1 MKENMDTNK
10 KIKNKTNVEINNA
23 IIIAVVPL
31 CFIVILNLFYVGIN
45 YNSYII
51 IEQQKAFVLESIIV
65 YLICMFFMG
74 IFGKWKKS
82 ITTVGVIILI
92 ISIINQLKYAFT
104 GEPLLL
110 TDVLYLGAS
119 GEIIQIVQGEL
130 WNTIKLFIIP
140 LIIEI
145 IIFLVLIKL
154 CRKKAISFEIHSKKV
169 RVTLIVIPL
178 LLLSI
183 LFLRL
188 KPINKFMLNYVF
200 EVDERE
206 DYKSI
211 TSVSGY
217 YLTYGVIG
225 GMYNQFLEDKIEQ
238 PEDYNEN
245 IINEQLSNT
254 EENSEKTL
262 GKPNIIVVFSESFW
276 DIDQL
281 DEIKFNQKVTP
292 NFNMLKDKGLFFNM
306 ISPSYGGISANVE
319 YEFLTGS
326 NTMYFNSGYVP
337 YMQLYKN
344 NSYYERPSIIRELK
358 NNGYKT
364 KIVTCASSSLF
375 NCGRFYKY
383 LQVDET
389 EYLVNV
395 DSKYIKGQYVSDEFV
410 TNKII
415 NEFNNK
421 PKDEKLFYMTLT
433 MQAHMPYKKEKY
445 DNYDVWV
452 TESKFSQEVNDTL
465 SSYAQGIFD
474 ADKQLGRLYEYI
486 QNLEEP
492 TIIVFYGDHL
502 PYLYSG
508 KDNVIDQLEYFNTD
522 DQKINNY
529 RKYNTQSLILANF
542 EIKKDEEDTKYLG
555 PDLLSSYILNNM
567 EIKISDYY
575 KWLYK
580 SRKSIGAA
588 NFLVTV
594 DSNGNIY
601 DTYNLTGE
609 CKEVFDLRRDM
620 EYKLFVK

>member
-262 GKPNIIVVFSESFW
+262 GKPNIIVVSFW
-276 DIDQL
+276 
-281 DEIKFNQKVTP
+281 EV
-292 NFNMLKDKGLFFNM
+292 
-306 ISPSYGGISANVE
+306 
-319 YEFLTGS
+319 
-326 NTMYFNSGYVP
+326 
-337 YMQLYKN
+337 
-344 NSYYERPSIIRELK
+344 
-358 NNGYKT
+358 
-364 KIVTCASSSLF
+364 
-375 NCGRFYKY
+375 
-383 LQVDET
+383 
-389 EYLVNV
+389 
-395 DSKYIKGQYVSDEFV
+395 V
-410 TNKII
+410 TNCHLLLVRKK
-415 NEFNNK
+415 NY
-421 PKDEKLFYMTLT
+421 LF
-433 MQAHMPYKKEKY
+433 
-445 DNYDVWV
+445 
-452 TESKFSQEVNDTL
+452 
-465 SSYAQGIFD
+465 
-474 ADKQLGRLYEYI
+474 
-486 QNLEEP
+486 
-492 TIIVFYGDHL
+492 
-502 PYLYSG
+502 
-508 KDNVIDQLEYFNTD
+508 
-522 DQKINNY
+522 
-529 RKYNTQSLILANF
+529 
-542 EIKKDEEDTKYLG
+542 
-555 PDLLSSYILNNM
+555 
-567 EIKISDYY
+567 
-575 KWLYK
+575 
-580 SRKSIGAA
+580 
-588 NFLVTV
+588 
-594 DSNGNIY
+594 
-601 DTYNLTGE
+601 
-609 CKEVFDLRRDM
+609 
-620 EYKLFVK
+620 